1 MVLPPSCFMKH
12 GGDDWRYIC
21 KLFLAEDMCAC
32 MLNCFSYVGLF
43 VSLLTV
49 ACQAPLSMGFSRPE
63 YWRGLP
69 CSPPG
74 DPPDSGIEPMSF
86 MSSVLTGRFFTSSTT
101 WEALVKEG
109 WLLVPTRMS
118 SHLRSGK
125 LVTGSSGVCLEYD
138 CRWEL
143 CRWASFGEQLTGNR
157 YQWLPTAGV
166 WGSVKCL

>member
-12 GGDDWRYIC
+12 GWDDWRYSC
-21 KLFLAEDMCAC
+21 KLFLAEDMRAC
-32 MLNCFSYVGLF
+32 MSSSCLLQLCW
-43 VSLLTV
+43 SLLTV
-49 ACQAPLSMGFSRPE
+49 ACQAPLSMGFSRQE
-63 YWRGLP
+63 YWSGLL

-74 DPPDSGIEPMSF
+74 DPPNSGTEPMSF

-101 WEALVKEG
+101 WEALAKEG

-118 SHLRSGK
+118 AHLRSGK

-143 CRWASFGEQLTGNR
+143 CRWASFGEQGDR
-157 YQWLPTAGV
+157 
-166 WGSVKCL
+166 